1 MTRNEILEIV
11 KQFYENNVT
20 EREVAFARFVMAIE
34 REACADLCY
43 KTSNDNAFVN
53 HYNGT
58 RMDLRCSELIRARGE
73 K

>member
-34 REACADLCY
+34 REACAKVCENYTDNHGGKYDDLEGHGYEC
-43 KTSNDNAFVN
+43 A
-53 HYNGT
+53 
-58 RMDLRCSELIRARGE
+58 EAIRARGE